1 MLRIDPSASCALF
14 AALSA
19 YGAAGTTRDAIDKS
33 DLIIVGDVVG
43 GSAIDHVANVE
54 CLMSVRAD
62 RILKGDPGPRPTV

>member
-1 MLRIDPSASCALF
+1 MLRMTLVPLCAL

-43 GSAIDHVANVE
+43 GQ
-54 CLMSVRAD
+54 RD
-62 RILKGDPGPRPTV
+62 RSRCERRMFDVGSRGPHPQRGIPASPTV